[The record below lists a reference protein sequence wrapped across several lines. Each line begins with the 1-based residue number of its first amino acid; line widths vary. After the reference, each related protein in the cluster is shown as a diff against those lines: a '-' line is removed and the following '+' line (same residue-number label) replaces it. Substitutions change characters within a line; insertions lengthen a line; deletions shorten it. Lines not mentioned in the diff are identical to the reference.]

1 MTSRLKGLAYQML
14 GSAADAEDIVQE
26 AQLRLHQVEPKPA
39 STDAFLYRTVSNL
52 CIDRLRR
59 LKIERKHYQGPWLPE
74 PFVDDEAQTAELAQ
88 DLSIGFVLLL
98 ETLSPAERVV
108 YVLREGFEFSF
119 TEIADLLD
127 ISAAAARQRAHRAAV
142 RLKQQPSVL
151 QTPANTQK
159 SLLDALMLRMAT
171 GDVQGLIDLMSED
184 AVAYT
189 DGGGVVSAAIRPVT
203 GRERIVQVAMHL
215 NNKAAAAGPLEPSFV
230 PMNGGWAVVVR
241 QHGEVYYCMMVD
253 GAEQQVRNFYVIR
266 NPNKLTQLNL

>member
-14 GSAADAEDIVQE
+14 GSVADAEDIVQE
-26 AQLRLHQVEPKPA
+26 AQLRLHQVQPKPV
-39 STDAFLYRTVSNL
+39 STEAFLYKTVSNL

-74 PFVDDEAQTAELAQ
+74 PFVDNEAHTAELAQ
-88 DLSIGFVLLL
+88 DLSIGFILLL

-108 YVLREGFEFSF
+108 YVLREGFEFTF

-127 ISAAAARQRAHRAAV
+127 ISAAAARQRAHRATV
-142 RLKQQPSVL
+142 RLKQQPRVPP
-151 QTPANTQK
+151 TPAKTQK
-159 SLLDALMLRMAT
+159 SLLDALMLRMAA

-215 NNKAAAAGPLEPSFV
+215 VNKASAAGPLEPSYE

-241 QHGEVYYCMMVD
+241 QNGEVFYCMMVD
-253 GAEQQVRNFYVIR
+253 GTARRVSNFYVIR
-266 NPNKLTQLNL
+266 NPNKLSRLNL